1 MSSGRVRSLVQ
12 TSVTSCV
19 ANVTLRS
26 VVASLA
32 ESQEEEEDVDNVQR
46 DARSSSPVDPGIKS
60 LYNSFVGT
68 ESTITNSS
76 SSRIQGLHG
85 FEDSDVVVA
94 FLGSIDDDCDV
105 LITLRSASRSTR
117 IVMLIACG
125 WLGWD
130 DIVCV

>member
-85 FEDSDVVVA
+85 FEDNDVVA
-94 FLGSIDDDCDV
+94 LGNELLDDNCDV
-105 LITLRSASRSTR
+105 FITVKSASLSTR
-117 IVMLIACG
+117 IVML
-125 WLGWD
+125 LF
-130 DIVCV
+130 VLVS

>member
-85 FEDSDVVVA
+85 FEDNDVVA
-94 FLGSIDDDCDV
+94 LGNELLDDNCDV
-105 LITLRSASRSTR
+105 FITVRSASLSTR
-117 IVMLIACG
+117 IVML
-125 WLGWD
+125 LF
-130 DIVCV
+130 VLVS